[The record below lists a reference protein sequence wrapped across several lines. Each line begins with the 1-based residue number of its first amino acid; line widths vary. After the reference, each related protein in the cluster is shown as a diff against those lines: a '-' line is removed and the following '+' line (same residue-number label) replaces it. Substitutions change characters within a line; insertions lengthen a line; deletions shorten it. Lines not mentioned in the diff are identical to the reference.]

1 MSDLS
6 KKNKEKEGQ
15 EPYSHLI
22 EGAKMGDKRSQR
34 EIYEKL
40 KGKMFPVCIRYI
52 GDRERAKDI
61 LQDGFI
67 TLFAKIKEYRG
78 DGSFEGWARRVF
90 ATTAL
95 MQIRRRD
102 ILNESDQIDGQVQI
116 ADKNLEV
123 KPPEGASVDADWL
136 MDLILSM
143 PEGFRVVFNLYEIE
157 GYSHKEIA
165 KMLGISEGSSRSQL
179 SRAKIWLQKRL
190 PKNGL

>member
-1 MSDLS
+1 M
-6 KKNKEKEGQ
+6 
-15 EPYSHLI
+15 
-22 EGAKMGDKRSQR
+22 
-34 EIYEKL
+34 
-40 KGKMFPVCIRYI
+40 
-52 GDRERAKDI
+52 
-61 LQDGFI
+61 
-67 TLFAKIKEYRG
+67 
-78 DGSFEGWARRVF
+78 
-90 ATTAL
+90 
-95 MQIRRRD
+95 
-102 ILNESDQIDGQVQI
+102 QI